1 MRTLVH
7 RRDVRLNRERSEEGD
22 ALVEFALIGI
32 SLLMVIFA
40 IVGFGET
47 LYAYNIVS
55 EAAREGTRYAIV
67 RGATCTGWATACPA
81 AASDIQTYVQG
92 ILSKEIYVNPAS
104 TGAWTVKVNTT
115 WPANNPGCVGTP
127 ANSPGCTVQVQ
138 VQYNFTLTLAF
149 IKAMPMTITSASDMV
164 ITQ

>member
-1 MRTLVH
+1 MRTLEH
-7 RRDVRLNRERSEEGD
+7 RRCAALNRHHSEQGG
-22 ALVEFALIGI
+22 ALVEFTLIAI
-32 SLLMVIFA
+32 SLLMIIFA
-40 IVGFGET
+40 IIGFGEA

-81 AASDIQTYVQG
+81 AATDIQTYVKG
-92 ILSKEIYVNPAS
+92 ILSKEIYVKPGS
-104 TGAWTVKVNTT
+104 TGAWTVNVNTT
-115 WPANNPGCVGTP
+115 WPANNPGCVGSPT
-127 ANSPGCTVQVQ
+127 NSPGCTVQVQ

-149 IKAMPMTITSASDMV
+149 IKAMPMTITSASAMV